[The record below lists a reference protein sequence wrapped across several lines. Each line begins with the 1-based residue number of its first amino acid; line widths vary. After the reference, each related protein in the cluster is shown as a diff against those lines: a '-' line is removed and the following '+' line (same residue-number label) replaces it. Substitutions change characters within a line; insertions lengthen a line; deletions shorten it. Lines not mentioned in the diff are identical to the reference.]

1 MFNTNAEDSYSYY
14 DAQGRYLTTK
24 HVYHLPDGTLKFT
37 LDNTHSN
44 PKDSFNLKNELLFY
58 HLRNLVNTPKG
69 ETIYIVESEKDADTF
84 EQFKMIAVC
93 TYNGAG
99 SGHFPRSVVPYFAGK
114 NVVIFHANNNVSKQF
129 AQEEASLVNPVTTSV
144 KVIDLSEIWEIMPEQ
159 ATIGD
164 YLQSYGDAGLQQ
176 AKHLIENTPIWT
188 APKART
194 EAKYLP
200 IRSVKDLMQQ
210 HFAPTEFLVNGILPS
225 GLALLASPP
234 KFGKSWFALQLCLAV
249 AKGASFLGLSTTK
262 SDVLY
267 LDLEDGDADL
277 QERIKKLNMGE
288 DAPEGLLYSTEVP
301 TIADGL
307 VDMLHQTLCSNPS
320 IKLVVIDGYF
330 ALEAA
335 LHNVQMYSNKDREI
349 FVGNHCDTVL
359 IDYKRNQG
367 RRRPWHPSLTVVDN
381 APDQMRE
388 QLLRLFCGNY
398 DTLLSTALCWLS
410 PTEDELYDSLDDL
423 KDDGIEVDKD
433 AFLAVF
439 NAWLL
444 ECGDKLALGQTIPDK
459 VRKQVRKGFGGYGL
473 GDDWTMP
480 TTICDVMGWEHKGRT
495 QEIWKNVLQRRFLEQ
510 NSESQKLYVDLK
522 KVIPHYDPKHNWYR
536 CAKCSCVTAFPL
548 NDCCPNCGSKDIHL
562 MDADALHHPKYGWTI
577 TSPALELLDFVEEQG
592 WQDFQMVESLN
603 LLDVLGTL
611 PKGGNSSAG
620 AETRTKKPSSTR
632 KYICPKC
639 GNSCRATKVINIIC
653 GDCMEKMVVAE

>member
-1 MFNTNAEDSYSYY
+1 MVYELYNDRKCGALFIKGYVQKTEIDSFGRAYLWRHSGQVFEDSLKEIHLYIPETGFEPKKGGKTPLQPCYLDSKTGYIDFADDSQNGKEGVLKLYYCGYSEKGRPDVITFPTCPHCKKRMGNAELTSFATRGNLSFFNLIKAQFDSEQPVKGKENKPHLPN
-14 DAQGRYLTTK
+14 QGRK
-24 HVYHLPDGTLKFT
+24 V
-37 LDNTHSN
+37 
-44 PKDSFNLKNELLFY
+44 LLFSDSRQRAAR
-58 HLRNLVNTPKG
+58 LARDMSSASDLT
-69 ETIYIVESEKDADTF
+69 AAR
-84 EQFKMIAVC
+84 QL
-93 TYNGAG
+93 
-99 SGHFPRSVVPYFAGK
+99 SV
-114 NVVIFHANNNVSKQF
+114 
-129 AQEEASLVNPVTTSV
+129 
-144 KVIDLSEIWEIMPEQ
+144 
-159 ATIGD
+159 
-164 YLQSYGDAGLQQ
+164 
-176 AKHLIENTPIWT
+176 
-188 APKART
+188 
-194 EAKYLP
+194 
-200 IRSVKDLMQQ
+200 
-210 HFAPTEFLVNGILPS
+210 
-225 GLALLASPP
+225 
-234 KFGKSWFALQLCLAV
+234 LAV
-249 AKGASFLGLSTTK
+249 KRMQDVMQSTSK
-262 SDVLY
+262 
-267 LDLEDGDADL
+267 E
-277 QERIKKLNMGE
+277 
-288 DAPEGLLYSTEVP
+288 
-301 TIADGL
+301 
-307 VDMLHQTLCSNPS
+307 QTLND
-320 IKLVVIDGYF
+320 LYGYF

-423 KDDGIEVDKD
+423 KDDGIEVDED
-433 AFLAVF
+433 TFLAVF

-444 ECGDKLALGQTIPDK
+444 ECGDKLALGQTIADK

-562 MDADALHHPKYGWTI
+562 MDPLMQAIKEWKFRPSFFQVHP
-577 TSPALELLDFVEEQG
+577 L
-592 WQDFQMVESLN
+592 
-603 LLDVLGTL
+603 
-611 PKGGNSSAG
+611 
-620 AETRTKKPSSTR
+620 
-632 KYICPKC
+632 
-639 GNSCRATKVINIIC
+639 
-653 GDCMEKMVVAE
+653 

>member
-1 MFNTNAEDSYSYY
+1 MRADYVANPLYDNNPFIEALPPMLSGKDLIRALAVIPPYSDSDRDRSTGERLQLLSSLYEFYQPLSMTIDLYCEIYTAMQHCYGQYSVQSEAAAFQNGYSLMHGNALAASI
-14 DAQGRYLTTK
+14 G
-24 HVYHLPDGTLKFT
+24 GG
-37 LDNTHSN
+37 N
-44 PKDSFNLKNELLFY
+44 SF
-58 HLRNLVNTPKG
+58 
-69 ETIYIVESEKDADTF
+69 
-84 EQFKMIAVC
+84 
-93 TYNGAG
+93 
-99 SGHFPRSVVPYFAGK
+99 SVVG
-114 NVVIFHANNNVSKQF
+114 V
-129 AQEEASLVNPVTTSV
+129 
-144 KVIDLSEIWEIMPEQ
+144 
-159 ATIGD
+159 
-164 YLQSYGDAGLQQ
+164 
-176 AKHLIENTPIWT
+176 
-188 APKART
+188 
-194 EAKYLP
+194 
-200 IRSVKDLMQQ
+200 
-210 HFAPTEFLVNGILPS
+210 S
-225 GLALLASPP
+225 GL
-234 KFGKSWFALQLCLAV
+234 GKSTALQRV
-249 AKGASFLGLSTTK
+249 LS
-262 SDVLY
+262 LY
-267 LDLEDGDADL
+267 PQVIEHTEYHG
-277 QERIKKLNMGE
+277 QMQ
-288 DAPEGLLYSTEVP
+288 STSKE
-301 TIADGL
+301 
-307 VDMLHQTLCSNPS
+307 QTLND
-320 IKLVVIDGYF
+320 LYGYF

-562 MDADALHHPKYGWTI
+562 MDADALH
-577 TSPALELLDFVEEQG
+577 ALDFWREPSLAALHGAPIRVIDTEEHTAQLCRHY
-592 WQDFQMVESLN
+592 SLC
-603 LLDVLGTL
+603 
-611 PKGGNSSAG
+611 K
-620 AETRTKKPSSTR
+620 R
-632 KYICPKC
+632 
-639 GNSCRATKVINIIC
+639 
-653 GDCMEKMVVAE
+653 